1 MMTAFAREQNRSS
14 SPSAFYSLS
23 QVSLASVLAWLNPRL
38 IHNCTDW
45 HMGRGGTHTLCS
57 TMQWQSTWK
66 NHFSFTT
73 SPIWIHPENQS
84 LLICYKR
91 EHFLKQGRSLSF
103 VEYTYILMESTT
115 LEWMVFCRDP
125 ARRAVCKHRYLS
137 CHSDA
142 KSAERVC
149 WGASARITVTL

>member
-1 MMTAFAREQNRSS
+1 MMIAFAREQNRSS

-66 NHFSFTT
+66 NHFSFPT
-73 SPIWIHPENQS
+73 SPIWIHLENQS

-103 VEYTYILMESTT
+103 VESTA
-115 LEWMVFCRDP
+115 LEWMVFCREP
-125 ARRAVCKHRYLS
+125 ARLAVCKHRYLS